1 MKNHIYCVAKTIEI
15 LFSNHKRMPTYINES
30 NYMQMNRA
38 SRPLPNSWSYSN
50 NGHQLDQGLI
60 DRHAYGQAYD
70 LDCKQ
75 VLRHIQY
82 CPVCQHVFAL
92 KTPPT
97 KIMTTQTSSINSPFL
112 QSPTL
117 REGSTFFQSP
127 LSNKIE
133 ISTSTLILFS
143 VFLLIF
149 FIYIIKTSRN
159 S

>member
-1 MKNHIYCVAKTIEI
+1 
-15 LFSNHKRMPTYINES
+15 MPTYINES

-38 SRPLPNSWSYSN
+38 PRSNTWSYSN
-50 NGHQLDQGLI
+50 GNQLDQGLI
-60 DRHAYGQAYD
+60 DRHAHQHQQAYE

-75 VLRHIQY
+75 VLQHIQN

-97 KIMTTQTSSINSPFL
+97 KIMTQTPMDSSFL

-117 REGSTFFQSP
+117 FQATTPST
-127 LSNKIE
+127 NKIE
-133 ISTSTLILFS
+133 ISISTLILLS
-143 VFLLIF
+143 VFLVIF

-159 S
+159 